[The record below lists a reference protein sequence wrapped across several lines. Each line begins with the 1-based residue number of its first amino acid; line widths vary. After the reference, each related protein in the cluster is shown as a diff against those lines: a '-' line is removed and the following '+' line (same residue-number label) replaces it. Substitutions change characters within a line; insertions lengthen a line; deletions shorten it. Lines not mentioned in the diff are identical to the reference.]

1 MQSTQQSSVTV
12 GIEDL
17 INNVV
22 KLIYDYLLGREPKKN
37 LQRFD
42 RLKTGEIQSVASTPR
57 DDNKHIEVLLSL
69 NQSEF
74 VGVLNFKVFK
84 QFIAHL
90 VNLLTNT
97 QTSNQTLPIREE
109 AAGQRFLISIPAALE
124 IQQQLNVLML
134 GFDLKEE
141 NQIHIEL
148 LFFEPS
154 QFNGVIKNLNRAI
167 DQ

>member
-1 MQSTQQSSVTV
+1 MQSTEQYSVTV

-17 INNVV
+17 INNVI
-22 KLIYDYLLGREPKKN
+22 KLLYDYLLGREPKIN

-42 RLKTGEIQSVASTPR
+42 ELKTGEIQSVASTPR
-57 DDNKHIEVLLSL
+57 DDDKHIEVLLSL
-69 NQSEF
+69 NQIEF
-74 VGVLNFKVFK
+74 VGILNFEAFQ
-84 QFIAHL
+84 QFTSHL
-90 VNLLTNT
+90 LDLLRNT

-109 AAGQRFLISIPAALE
+109 AAGQRFLVSIPAALE

-154 QFNGVIKNLNRAI
+154 QFKEAIKNSNRAI

>member
-1 MQSTQQSSVTV
+1 MQSTEQYSVTV

-22 KLIYDYLLGREPKKN
+22 KLLYDYLLGREPKIN

-42 RLKTGEIQSVASTPR
+42 KLKTGEIQSVASTPR
-57 DDNKHIEVLLSL
+57 DDDKHIEVLLSL
-69 NQSEF
+69 NQIEF
-74 VGVLNFKVFK
+74 VGILNFEAFQ
-84 QFIAHL
+84 QFTSHL
-90 VNLLTNT
+90 LDLLRNT

-154 QFNGVIKNLNRAI
+154 QFKEAIKSSNRAI

>member
-1 MQSTQQSSVTV
+1 MQSTEQYSVTV

-17 INNVV
+17 INNVI
-22 KLIYDYLLGREPKKN
+22 KLLYDYLLGREPKIN

-42 RLKTGEIQSVASTPR
+42 KLKTGEIQSVASTPR
-57 DDNKHIEVLLSL
+57 DDDKHIEVLLSL
-69 NQSEF
+69 NQIEF
-74 VGVLNFKVFK
+74 VGILNFEAFQ
-84 QFIAHL
+84 QFTSHL
-90 VNLLTNT
+90 LDLLRNT

-109 AAGQRFLISIPAALE
+109 AAGQRFLVSIPAALE

-154 QFNGVIKNLNRAI
+154 QFNEAIKNLNRAI

>member
-1 MQSTQQSSVTV
+1 MQSTEQYSVTV

-17 INNVV
+17 INNVI
-22 KLIYDYLLGREPKKN
+22 KLLYDYLLGREPKIN

-42 RLKTGEIQSVASTPR
+42 ELKTGEIQSVASTPR

-69 NQSEF
+69 NQIEF
-74 VGVLNFKVFK
+74 VGILNFEAFQ
-84 QFIAHL
+84 QFTSHL
-90 VNLLTNT
+90 LDLLRNT

-109 AAGQRFLISIPAALE
+109 AAGQRFLVSIPAALE

-154 QFNGVIKNLNRAI
+154 QFKEAIKNSNRAI